1 MKIRGGGGG
10 QGGIEA
16 GPPWTLRGLPEPSF
30 SCKPQFPDSGFPGA
44 SQKDT
49 AWAEQ
54 RAGVQVPGALC
65 LPKHPLESRTE
76 ALVFSFFLVDFPQSH
91 LRVLAWAKGSS
102 IPLICSTGF
111 WSWKKNKFYK
121 MEDGFVFFKSL
132 NLCVLMFVTHRA
144 LLRARFRLGFP
155 LAWV

>member
-1 MKIRGGGGG
+1 M
-10 QGGIEA
+10 
-16 GPPWTLRGLPEPSF
+16 W
-30 SCKPQFPDSGFPGA
+30 
-44 SQKDT
+44 
-49 AWAEQ
+49 
-54 RAGVQVPGALC
+54 VPGALC

-76 ALVFSFFLVDFPQSH
+76 ALAFSFFLVDFPQSH

-111 WSWKKNKFYK
+111 RTWKKNKFYK

-132 NLCVLMFVTHRA
+132 NLCVLVFVTHRA

-155 LAWV
+155 LAWVSSWYRSRIEFKFLGDHVDLKNPIGKSYKR